1 MKFLKKQNLS
11 RKNIEDDSLAVDIN
25 GQVIMDTTN
34 VLLVPKGR
42 GPFLADGVTPD
53 PAGASQRPASPVNGH
68 IRYNTSNNQL
78 EAYQNSA
85 WRNIRFKE
93 SATIS
98 KQTFGPGDD
107 DETTFGLLSPVPT
120 SADAIIVLVENVMQ
134 ISTTNYTLVQ
144 NPSAGPN
151 APYAPGWY
159 LVFSEAVPL
168 GKSITVL
175 HGFDQ

>member
-11 RKNIEDDSLAVDIN
+11 RKNIEDDSVAVDIN
-25 GQVIMDTTN
+25 GQVIMDTRN
-34 VLLVPKGR
+34 SLLIPKGNNST
-42 GPFLADGVTPD
+42 D
-53 PAGASQRPASPVNGH
+53 RPATPVNGH
-68 IRYNTSNNQL
+68 IRYNTTDNQL

-85 WRNIRFKE
+85 WRSIRFKE
-93 SATIS
+93 ATTIT

-107 DETTFGLLSPVPT
+107 EETTFGLLSPVPT
-120 SADAIIVLVENVMQ
+120 SADAIFVLVENVPQ

-144 NPSAGPN
+144 NPSTGPN
-151 APYAPGWY
+151 APYASGWY

>member
-11 RKNIEDDSLAVDIN
+11 RKNIKDDSVAVDIN
-25 GQVIMDTTN
+25 GQVILDTKN
-34 VLLVPKGR
+34 SLLVPKGNNTT
-42 GPFLADGVTPD
+42 D
-53 PAGASQRPASPVNGH
+53 RPATPVNGH
-68 IRYNTSNNQL
+68 IRYNTTDNQL

-85 WRNIRFKE
+85 WRSVRFKE

-98 KQTFGPGDD
+98 KQTFGQGDD

-144 NPSAGPN
+144 NPSTGPN
-151 APYAPGWY
+151 APYASGWY

>member
-11 RKNIEDDSLAVDIN
+11 RKNIEDDSVAVDIN
-25 GQVIMDTTN
+25 GQVLMDTRN
-34 VLLVPKGR
+34 SLLIPKGNNST
-42 GPFLADGVTPD
+42 D
-53 PAGASQRPASPVNGH
+53 RPATPVNGH
-68 IRYNTSNNQL
+68 IRYNTTDNQL

-85 WRNIRFKE
+85 WRSIRFKE
-93 SATIS
+93 STTIT

-107 DETTFGLLSPVPT
+107 EETTFGLLSPVPA
-120 SADAIIVLVENVMQ
+120 SADAIFVLVENVPQ

-144 NPSAGPN
+144 NPSTGPN
-151 APYAPGWY
+151 APYASGWY

>member
-25 GQVIMDTTN
+25 GQVIMDTRN
-34 VLLVPKGR
+34 SLLIPKGNNTT
-42 GPFLADGVTPD
+42 D
-53 PAGASQRPASPVNGH
+53 RPATPVNGH
-68 IRYNTSNNQL
+68 IRYNTTDNQL

-85 WRNIRFKE
+85 WRSIRFKE

-144 NPSAGPN
+144 NPSTGPN
-151 APYAPGWY
+151 APYASGWY

>member
-25 GQVIMDTTN
+25 GQVIMDTKN
-34 VLLVPKGR
+34 SLLVPKGNNTT
-42 GPFLADGVTPD
+42 D
-53 PAGASQRPASPVNGH
+53 RPATPVNGH
-68 IRYNTSNNQL
+68 IRYNTTDNQL

-85 WRNIRFKE
+85 WRSVRFKE
-93 SATIS
+93 ATTIT

-107 DETTFGLLSPVPT
+107 DETTFGLLSPVPA
-120 SADAIIVLVENVMQ
+120 SADSIIVLVENVMQ

-144 NPSAGPN
+144 NPSTGPN
-151 APYAPGWY
+151 APYASGWY